1 LVNWTKKRAQ
11 VPLRKARKELRSK
24 RRQESLASRC
34 ESKCPE
40 FVIDGATEI
49 DVLAGRDR
57 GKADSITEL
66 DEPVQYTSVGGSG
79 VATQGACSNT
89 PVVNV
94 KQAIVI
100 PGAKC
105 SLVGHKSIFESG
117 IEAIVYTT
125 NDCTMVKGK
134 EVHSAVPK
142 GSLYRLPTSSDPMEI
157 DAAMSKAIRMA
168 QEHVKRATIRRIKK
182 HMK

>member
-1 LVNWTKKRAQ
+1 MQDDFQKQMLDQAQANSQYAVNNMFADLASYSSGSSSGSEEGDDMQQHLVNWTKKRAQ
-11 VPLRKARKELRSK
+11 VPLRKARNELRSK

-79 VATQGACSNT
+79 VATQVHSGSMFQYPCGQCQTGNSHT
-89 PVVNV
+89 WSL
-94 KQAIVI
+94 

-105 SLVGHKSIFESG
+105 
-117 IEAIVYTT
+117 
-125 NDCTMVKGK
+125 
-134 EVHSAVPK
+134 
-142 GSLYRLPTSSDPMEI
+142 
-157 DAAMSKAIRMA
+157 
-168 QEHVKRATIRRIKK
+168 
-182 HMK
+182 